1 MHASQTD
8 SITSVIFDL
17 GGVVVHWDSGKILEH
32 YYADPDIRTVINQ
45 SLFQHP
51 DWLEL
56 DRGTLLEAEAI
67 ERLQQRC
74 HRPREELAG
83 LFEAV
88 RRSLRPNPATVELLE
103 ALARRKVPLYCLSNM
118 PARTFA
124 YLQERHH
131 FFGVFQGIV
140 ISGEVKMVKPDRA
153 IFDYL
158 LDRYRLKA
166 SQTAFVDD
174 HPANIEAATALGL
187 RAVWFRDAEQCR
199 ADLNTL
205 LGSV

>member
-8 SITSVIFDL
+8 SITSV
-17 GGVVVHWDSGKILEH
+17 
-32 YYADPDIRTVINQ
+32 
-45 SLFQHP
+45 
-51 DWLEL
+51 
-56 DRGTLLEAEAI
+56 
-67 ERLQQRC
+67 
-74 HRPREELAG
+74 
-83 LFEAV
+83 
-88 RRSLRPNPATVELLE
+88 
-103 ALARRKVPLYCLSNM
+103 
-118 PARTFA
+118 
-124 YLQERHH
+124 
-131 FFGVFQGIV
+131 
-140 ISGEVKMVKPDRA
+140 

-199 ADLNTL
+199 ADLNAL